1 MKVKFNEVEYEL
13 VTRDLQDA
21 RLKLTIMKGESTATE
36 IEADINASEAITVL
50 TDDDHKIAEYTG
62 FTDVIVVRSYE
73 KAVTL
78 ELINNA
84 LLVETMAL
92 AGRVATLED
101 DVVDV
106 RENASALA
114 DRTASL
120 EQGEADLNQSQADQ
134 DDIIAEM
141 LEAE

>member
-114 DRTASL
+114 DRTANL

>member
-50 TDDDHKIAEYTG
+50 TDDDQKIAEYTG